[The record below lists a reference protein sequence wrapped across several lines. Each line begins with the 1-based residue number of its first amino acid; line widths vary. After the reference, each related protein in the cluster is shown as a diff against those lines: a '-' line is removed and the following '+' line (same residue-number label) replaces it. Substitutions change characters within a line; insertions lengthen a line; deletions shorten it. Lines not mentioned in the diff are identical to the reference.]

1 MLLFIIFIIYES
13 WNGSAANA
21 LSLSL
26 LTVSLCLSLTS
37 SLFFQGEPINMLPT
51 WHWITKAC
59 CWLRSENQPCAALL
73 CRCLCQFLS
82 DICVLTC
89 APFWRTHLD
98 KTPKARR
105 HCTQW
110 SKGKAIIA
118 ILPEGGCFSFKLF
131 FSLFPFSFALCTN
144 NTAAQID
151 MFLFFPPAMTSRSY
165 CLYCSPLTGRC
176 RSVVEFFSKICR
188 LYLLPSVCGFSCV
201 QSHCC
206 WWFDGHCVF
215 AVI

>member
-1 MLLFIIFIIYES
+1 MSHEMEVQLMLS
-13 WNGSAANA
+13 

-59 CWLRSENQPCAALL
+59 FWLPSENQPCAAFL

-118 ILPEGGCFSFKLF
+118 ILPEGGCFSFRLF
-131 FSLFPFSFALCTN
+131 FLFSLSLLLSAQTIQPLRLICFSFFHLRWPAGL
-144 NTAAQID
+144 TAFIAHPWRAD
-151 MFLFFPPAMTSRSY
+151 
-165 CLYCSPLTGRC
+165 
-176 RSVVEFFSKICR
+176 VE
-188 LYLLPSVCGFSCV
+188 V
-201 QSHCC
+201 
-206 WWFDGHCVF
+206 
-215 AVI
+215 